1 VRHDNR
7 SASEIF
13 QLQSIGRKEMADAD
27 EIKKSEE
34 QEKPEKE
41 EKGKPEKQEDTKPEG
56 GEKKSFVARFLPKII
71 IVVVVVIFSG
81 AGFTLGRL
89 FGGSSASQT
98 TGVSE
103 QGQSENIDAKDSG
116 ADSQNSWYYHLE
128 PVIANLNVEDV
139 TRYVKATLTL
149 VVSSEVDV
157 KKGTAFIDEK
167 RPILTNWLTMYLASL
182 RLQDIRGES
191 NLKRIQSQVLDAV
204 NEKLFPDS
212 KPQIKNILFKEFAVQ

>member
-1 VRHDNR
+1 M
-7 SASEIF
+7 STEEKPQIP
-13 QLQSIGRKEMADAD
+13 E
-27 EIKKSEE
+27 EPEE
-34 QEKPEKE
+34 QKKP
-41 EKGKPEKQEDTKPEG
+41 EDTKPEV

-103 QGQSENIDAKDSG
+103 QGQLENMDAKDSG
-116 ADSQNSWYYHLE
+116 ADSQESWYYQLD
-128 PVIANLNVEDV
+128 PVIANLDVDDV

-157 KKGTAFIDEK
+157 KKGTTFIDEK

-191 NLKRIQSQVLDAV
+191 NLKRIQSQVLDGV

-212 KPQIKNILFKEFAVQ
+212 KAKIKNILFKEFAVQ